1 MNPAELPP
9 QQAAGA
15 MRVFVVED
23 SPAVRERLQAML
35 GEIEGTQTVG
45 VAAGAQSAI
54 EGIRA
59 AGPDLVLLDLHLA
72 EGNGFDVLRALRAP
86 GAPTASVEVFVLSN
100 LSAVPYRRNAQ
111 RLGVQGFFDKSTEF
125 GRMRAALAARARS
138 IRSERMH

>member
-1 MNPAELPP
+1 MNPADLPS
-9 QQAAGA
+9 QAARA

-23 SPAVRERLQAML
+23 SLAVRERLQAML
-35 GEIEGTQTVG
+35 GEIEGAQTVG

-59 AGPDLVLLDLHLA
+59 VRPDVVLLDLHLA

-86 GAPTASVEVFVLSN
+86 DAPSASVVVFVLSN
-100 LSAVPYRRNAQ
+100 LSAVPYRRNAA

-125 GRMRAALAARARS
+125 GTMRDALAARARS
-138 IRSERMH
+138 IRSNRMH